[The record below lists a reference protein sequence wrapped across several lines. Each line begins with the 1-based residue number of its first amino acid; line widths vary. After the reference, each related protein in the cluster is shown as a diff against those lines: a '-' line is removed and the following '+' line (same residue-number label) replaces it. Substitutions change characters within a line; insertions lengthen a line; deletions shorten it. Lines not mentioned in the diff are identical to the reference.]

1 MENRSLTIKFIVD
14 EESGKFSTTTQIE
27 NMNVLEILGLSTMA
41 KDVFEQ
47 LVDSFEDEQIE
58 EEK

>member
-47 LVDSFEDEQIE
+47 LVDSFEDEEIE